1 MRKTAWAQKERLWFL
16 CVGSSPCWSCSWNV
30 STIQHGF
37 RNARYCSFVEQKKR
51 SKTKPPH
58 QKNKTKLC
66 NFTKVPKTKM
76 PPLVKIGTFR
86 PINRVC
92 NRLFRQIEW
101 GFVLRLFWSAPSCVV
116 RHPSR
121 GFMLANPLIYTRP
134 PLRPFTSPPTSWRHL
149 STTRMLTSSPCG
161 SECWLGQVV
170 DKNHSLGSGV
180 PHVLRCLFITLSPAF
195 SFASSQ

>member
-37 RNARYCSFVEQKKR
+37 RNARNCSFVEQKKR

-58 QKNKTKLC
+58 QKKNKTKLC

-86 PINRVC
+86 LINRVR

-101 GFVLRLFWSAPSCVV
+101 VFFAALVLISTVLRSSPSFPWFHVGE
-116 RHPSR
+116 PSD
-121 GFMLANPLIYTRP
+121 IYTP
-134 PLRPFTSPPTSWRHL
+134 ASPSIHQPSDITEASEHYTDANKLPLRERVLIRP
-149 STTRMLTSSPCG
+149 G
-161 SECWLGQVV
+161 S
-170 DKNHSLGSGV
+170 
-180 PHVLRCLFITLSPAF
+180 R
-195 SFASSQ
+195 